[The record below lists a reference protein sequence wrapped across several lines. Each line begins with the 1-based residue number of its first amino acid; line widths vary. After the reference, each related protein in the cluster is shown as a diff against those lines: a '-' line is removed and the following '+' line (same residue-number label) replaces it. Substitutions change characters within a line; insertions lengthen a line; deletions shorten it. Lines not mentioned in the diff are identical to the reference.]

1 MRKLSREIHKL
12 DMAVGRK
19 LWQQLA
25 GYDCEGVSTGTHCRV
40 IRYLSEH
47 LDTDVY
53 QRDVEKEFGITRS
66 TASRVLTLM
75 EEKGLIQR
83 QSVEI
88 DARLK
93 KLTLTPKAQCYSKLM
108 MQNGRSV
115 DQQLLKG
122 FTSEE
127 EDQLFDF
134 LGRMYSNLTK
144 PDTQGGTK

>member
-1 MRKLSREIHKL
+1 MRKLSKEIHRL
-12 DMAVGRK
+12 DMAVGRR
-19 LWQQLA
+19 LWQRLSEQS
-25 GYDCEGVSTGTHCRV
+25 CEGVSTGTHCRI

-47 LDTDVY
+47 QERDVY

-75 EEKGLIQR
+75 EEKGLILR
-83 QSVEI
+83 ESVET

-93 KLTLTPKAQCYSKLM
+93 KLTLTEKARQCSDVM

-115 DQQLLKG
+115 DQQLLRG
-122 FTSEE
+122 FTPEE

-134 LGRMYSNLTK
+134 LARIYRNAT
-144 PDTQGGTK
+144 DTQGGSK

>member
-12 DMAVGRK
+12 DMAVGRR

-47 LDTDVY
+47 QDRDVY

-66 TASRVLTLM
+66 TASRVLALM
-75 EEKGLIQR
+75 EEKGLIER
-83 QSVEI
+83 HSVQL
-88 DARLK
+88 DGRLK
-93 KLTLTPKAQCYSKLM
+93 KLTLTDKARRYSHLM

-122 FTSEE
+122 FTDEE

-134 LGRMYSNLTK
+134 LTRMYLNVTDPNS
-144 PDTQGGTK
+144 QGGSK